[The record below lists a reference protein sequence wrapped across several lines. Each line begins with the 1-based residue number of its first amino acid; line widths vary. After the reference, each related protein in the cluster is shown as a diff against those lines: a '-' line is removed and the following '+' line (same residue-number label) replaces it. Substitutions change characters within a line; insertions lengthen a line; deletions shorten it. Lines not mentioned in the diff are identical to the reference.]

1 MSDTSDAPIEE
12 TGDIGSEPIVPPP
25 IDESEAAPSTTGV
38 VATEEGEEG

>member
-1 MSDTSDAPIEE
+1 MSNPEDAPVEE

-38 VATEEGEEG
+38 VATEGDES